1 MSAAIRFLGITVVAW
16 VGLRSFSLGLL
27 PGAETLASIS
37 SIMPGFTPAPEIA
50 YDPPPLAPVAAPSFS
65 IPAPAPATMVAAATA
80 PTPALDAAH
89 VRSMAVSAPAPVWL
103 APLPKLD
110 DWPLSRI
117 ASASQSRS
125 QSHRQSTPVRTVPG
139 TAPVPPR
146 RDRLSL
152 TTWAMLRNIPAG
164 TPLPDDSLA
173 SGGTLGGS
181 QAGARLAYAFN
192 RALAASLRTTSS
204 IGGDSGAEV
213 ALGLRWTPLRNIPVS
228 ITAERRH
235 GFGSG
240 RSAFALFAEGGVY
253 DRPMPF
259 RMRLDAYAQ
268 AGVVGFRRRDVFID
282 GAATFTR
289 PVWRQISLGAGV
301 WGGAQP
307 GVYRLDAG
315 PRVSLRVGRSMR
327 VHLDYRQ
334 RIIGN
339 AAPGSGPAVTVA
351 GDF

>member
-1 MSAAIRFLGITVVAW
+1 M
-16 VGLRSFSLGLL
+16 
-27 PGAETLASIS
+27 
-37 SIMPGFTPAPEIA
+37 
-50 YDPPPLAPVAAPSFS
+50 
-65 IPAPAPATMVAAATA
+65 
-80 PTPALDAAH
+80 
-89 VRSMAVSAPAPVWL
+89 
-103 APLPKLD
+103 
-110 DWPLSRI
+110 
-117 ASASQSRS
+117 
-125 QSHRQSTPVRTVPG
+125 
-139 TAPVPPR
+139 
-146 RDRLSL
+146 
-152 TTWAMLRNIPAG
+152 
-164 TPLPDDSLA
+164 
-173 SGGTLGGS
+173 
-181 QAGARLAYAFN
+181 
-192 RALAASLRTTSS
+192 
-204 IGGDSGAEV
+204 
-213 ALGLRWTPLRNIPVS
+213 S